1 MHDDHRK
8 HGGLKNKSTS
18 PVPEEARLNIV
29 EEGDGAVMYCEV
41 KQGRRYKRIA
51 KRYPG
56 KGWINLEPGYV
67 VRGSEPGGDRESLT
81 IEYNPAFA
89 SVQ

>member
-1 MHDDHRK
+1 M
-8 HGGLKNKSTS
+8 STS

-29 EEGDGAVMYCEV
+29 EENNGLVMYVEI
-41 KQGRRYKRIA
+41 KERRRYKRIA

-67 VRGSEPGGDRESLT
+67 VRGSEPGGDRNSLT
-81 IEYNPAFA
+81 IEYNPAGA